1 MEKLLMKS
9 IPYLTSFFGALILT
23 LFLVPLVRRLN
34 IKLGMIDK
42 PDPRRINK
50 VPIPRGGGLA
60 LIAGVLVS
68 YSILVLF
75 FGKDPFYA
83 KNISENIYWK
93 YAVLSLSVGALGFV
107 DDCFGMK
114 PKVKLLGQ
122 IAVAVLTW
130 WWGDLGFHR
139 LWPSI
144 PAALDCFITVFWIV
158 GAVNAFNLI
167 DGLDGLA
174 SGLAFIAT
182 LGMAGALFL
191 AHSPASSLYYF
202 AFAGGLLG
210 FLRYNYNPASIFLGD
225 CGSMFIGYTIAFLP
239 LVSQAENSFLV
250 SIGVPLLAMGVPV
263 FDTFLAI
270 VRRSLRHLIR
280 RRDSSEAGNGEVMT
294 ADADHVHHRI
304 LRSVGLNQRKAA
316 WILYVTA
323 ILLVLFGLSGVVFK
337 SRAAG
342 LWLLGFLFAAV
353 VVVKDMAR
361 IEIFDFGR
369 LINSVARDESVVP
382 RRLKSRLSV
391 PFYLAADIA
400 LLIAVFFI
408 CAWALKI
415 NVGRIMLRV
424 GMPIRVVSIFIPLV
438 LFRTYQTVW
447 SRAMSSNYARLLF
460 ACMVGGIVGSA
471 AIYYSLAYN
480 YQLKAMT
487 VMYPLLSFI
496 ALSLL
501 RNLRMIIRD
510 SFYNLDCSRLRKN
523 GAASRVLVYG
533 SGLRYR
539 AFRRELVRTASEN
552 DRIIVGIIDDNL
564 LLRGQ
569 YVGSVKI
576 YGPLNMLESIIE
588 KTKADALVIACDL
601 SPERLNI
608 VSKKLALTDLKVSR
622 FYLNEKQLDLS
633 AEGLKE

>member
-1 MEKLLMKS
+1 MEKLLIKS

-68 YSILVLF
+68 YGIFVLF

-83 KNISENIYWK
+83 KNIFENIYWK
-93 YAVLSLSVGALGFV
+93 YAVLSLSIGALGFI

-122 IAVAVLTW
+122 ITVAVLTW

-139 LWPSI
+139 LLPSI

-182 LGMAGALFL
+182 FGMAGALFL

-239 LVSQAENSFLV
+239 LASQAENSFLV

-280 RRDSSEAGNGEVMT
+280 RRDSSETGNGDVMT
-294 ADADHVHHRI
+294 ADADHLHHRI
-304 LRSVGLNQRKAA
+304 LRSVGLSQRKAA
-316 WILYVTA
+316 WILYVVA

-391 PFYLAADIA
+391 PFYLVADIT
-400 LLIAVFFI
+400 LLIAVFFV

-424 GMPIRVVSIFIPLV
+424 GMPIRVISIFIPLV

-447 SRAMSSNYARLLF
+447 SRAMSSNYARLFF

-471 AIYYSLAYN
+471 AIYYSPAYN

-487 VMYPLLSFI
+487 VMYPLVSFI

-501 RNLRMIIRD
+501 RNLRTIIRD
-510 SFYNLDCSRLRKN
+510 SFYNLDCSRLLKS
-523 GAASRVLVYG
+523 GSASRVLVYG

-552 DRIIVGIIDDNL
+552 DRIIVGIVDDNL

-569 YVGSVKI
+569 YIGGVKI
-576 YGPLNMLESIIE
+576 YGSINMLKSIIE

-601 SPERLNI
+601 SQERLNI
-608 VSKKLALTDLKVSR
+608 VSRKLALTNLKVSR

>member
-1 MEKLLMKS
+1 MEKLLIKS
-9 IPYLTSFFGALILT
+9 IPYLTAFLGALILT
-23 LFLVPLVRRLN
+23 LFLVPFVRRLN

-68 YSILVLF
+68 YGIFVLF

-114 PKVKLLGQ
+114 PKIKLIGQ
-122 IAVAVLTW
+122 ISVAVLTW
-130 WWGDLGFHR
+130 WWCDLGFHR

-158 GAVNAFNLI
+158 GAINAFNLI

-182 LGMAGALFL
+182 FGMAGALFL
-191 AHSPASSLYYF
+191 CHSPASSLYYF

-239 LVSQAENSFLV
+239 LASQAEDSFLV

-280 RRDSSEAGNGEVMT
+280 RRDPSEIGNGEVMT
-294 ADADHVHHRI
+294 ADADHLHHRI

-316 WILYVTA
+316 WILYLMA
-323 ILLVLFGLSGVVFK
+323 AFLVLFGLSGVVFE

-342 LWLLGFLFAAV
+342 LWLLGFLFAVV

-369 LINSVARDESVVP
+369 LVNSVARDESASL
-382 RRLKSRLSV
+382 RRVKSRLSV
-391 PFYLAADIA
+391 PFYLLADIA
-400 LLIAVFFI
+400 LLVAVFFI

-424 GMPIRVVSIFIPLV
+424 GMPIRVISIFIPLV

-447 SRAMSSNYARLLF
+447 SRAMTSNYARLLF
-460 ACMVGGIVGSA
+460 ACIVGGIVGSA
-471 AIYYSLAYN
+471 AIYYSPAYN

-501 RNLRMIIRD
+501 RNLRMILRD

-539 AFRRELVRTASEN
+539 AFRRELVRTVSEN

-569 YVGSVKI
+569 YVGGVKI
-576 YGPLNMLESIIE
+576 YGPLNILESIIV

-601 SPERLNI
+601 SPERLKI
-608 VSKKLALTDLKVSR
+608 VSKKLALTKLKVSR

>member
-1 MEKLLMKS
+1 MEKLFVKS
-9 IPYLTSFFGALILT
+9 IPYLTVFFGALLLT
-23 LFLVPLVRRLN
+23 LLLVPLVRRLN

-42 PDPRRINK
+42 PDARRINK

-68 YSILVLF
+68 YSIFVLF

-93 YAVLSLSVGALGFV
+93 YAVLSLSIGALGFV

-122 IAVAVLTW
+122 IAVAVMTW
-130 WWGDLGFHR
+130 WWSDLGFHR

-158 GAVNAFNLI
+158 GAINAFNLI

-182 LGMAGALFL
+182 CGMAGSLFL
-191 AHSPASSLYYF
+191 TNCPASSLYYF

-225 CGSMFIGYTIAFLP
+225 CGSMFIGFTIAFLP
-239 LVSQAENSFLV
+239 LASQAEDSFLV

-280 RRDSSEAGNGEVMT
+280 RRDASETGNGEVMT
-294 ADADHVHHRI
+294 ADADHLHHRI

-316 WILYVTA
+316 WILYLMA
-323 ILLVLFGLSGVVFK
+323 AFLVLFGLSGVVFE

-342 LWLLGFLFAAV
+342 LWLLGFLFAVV

-369 LINSVARDESVVP
+369 LLNSVAHSDNPSS
-382 RRLKSRLSV
+382 RRMKYRFSV
-391 PFYLAADIA
+391 PFYVLADIA
-400 LLIAVFFI
+400 ILVAVFFV
-408 CAWALKI
+408 CAWALRI
-415 NVGRIMLRV
+415 NIGRIMLRV
-424 GMPIRVVSIFIPLV
+424 GLPVRVVSVFIPLV
-438 LFRTYQTVW
+438 LFKTYQTVW
-447 SRAMSSNYARLLF
+447 SRAMPSNYARLLL
-460 ACMVGGIVGSA
+460 ACVIGGVVGSV
-471 AIYYSLAYN
+471 AIYYSPAYN
-480 YQLKAMT
+480 YQLKPMT
-487 VMYPLLSFI
+487 VMYPLMSFVAI
-496 ALSLL
+496 SLL
-501 RNLRMIIRD
+501 RNLRAMAKDI
-510 SFYNLDCSRLRKN
+510 FYNIDSSQLRKTN
-523 GAASRVLVYG
+523 TVSRILVYG
-533 SGLRYR
+533 CGLRYR
-539 AFRRELVRTASEN
+539 AFRRELVRTASKN
-552 DRIIVGIIDDNL
+552 DRIIVGIVDDNI

-569 YVGSVKI
+569 YVGGIKICGSITMIERIVKET
-576 YGPLNMLESIIE
+576 N
-588 KTKADALVIACDL
+588 ADALVIACDM
-601 SPERLNI
+601 SPKRLD
-608 VSKKLALTDLKVSR
+608 VVRQKLAATGLKVSR

>member
-1 MEKLLMKS
+1 MEKLLIKS

-42 PDPRRINK
+42 PDPRRVNK

-68 YSILVLF
+68 YGIFVLF

-93 YAVLSLSVGALGFV
+93 YAVLSLSIGALGFI

-122 IAVAVLTW
+122 ITVAVLTW

-182 LGMAGALFL
+182 FGMAGALFL

-239 LVSQAENSFLV
+239 LASQAENSFLV

-280 RRDSSEAGNGEVMT
+280 RRDSSETGNGDVMT
-294 ADADHVHHRI
+294 ADADHLHHRI
-304 LRSVGLNQRKAA
+304 LRSVGLSQRKAA
-316 WILYVTA
+316 WILYVVA

-391 PFYLAADIA
+391 PFYLVADIA
-400 LLIAVFFI
+400 LLIAVFFV

-424 GMPIRVVSIFIPLV
+424 GMPIRVISIFIPLV

-460 ACMVGGIVGSA
+460 ACIVGGIVGSA
-471 AIYYSLAYN
+471 AIYYSPAYN

-487 VMYPLLSFI
+487 VMYPLVSFI

-501 RNLRMIIRD
+501 RNLRTIIRD
-510 SFYNLDCSRLRKN
+510 SFYNLDCSRLLKS
-523 GAASRVLVYG
+523 GSASRVLVYG

-552 DRIIVGIIDDNL
+552 DRIIVGIVDDNL

-569 YVGSVKI
+569 YIGGVKI
-576 YGPLNMLESIIE
+576 YGSINMLKSIIE

-601 SPERLNI
+601 SRERLNI
-608 VSKKLALTDLKVSR
+608 VSRKLALTNLKVSR

>member
-1 MEKLLMKS
+1 MEKLFVKS
-9 IPYLTSFFGALILT
+9 IPYLTAFFGALLLT
-23 LFLVPLVRRLN
+23 LLLVPLVRRLN

-42 PDPRRINK
+42 PDARRINK

-68 YSILVLF
+68 YSIFVLF

-83 KNISENIYWK
+83 KNISENFYWK
-93 YAVLSLSVGALGFV
+93 YAILSLSIGALGFV

-130 WWGDLGFHR
+130 WWADLGFHR

-158 GAVNAFNLI
+158 GAINAFNLI

-174 SGLAFIAT
+174 SGLALIAT
-182 LGMAGALFL
+182 LGMAGSLFL
-191 AHSPASSLYYF
+191 TDSPASSLYYF

-225 CGSMFIGYTIAFLP
+225 CGSMFIGFTIAFLP
-239 LVSQAENSFLV
+239 LASQAEDSFLV

-280 RRDSSEAGNGEVMT
+280 RRDASETGNGEVMT
-294 ADADHVHHRI
+294 ADADHLHHRI

-316 WILYVTA
+316 WILYLMA
-323 ILLVLFGLSGVVFK
+323 AFLVLFGLSGVVFE

-342 LWLLGFLFAAV
+342 LWLLGFLLAVV

-369 LINSVARDESVVP
+369 LLNSVAHNDNPST
-382 RRLKSRLSV
+382 RRMKYRLSV
-391 PFYLAADIA
+391 PFYVLADIA
-400 LLIAVFFI
+400 ILVAVFFV
-408 CAWALKI
+408 CAWALRI
-415 NVGRIMLRV
+415 NIGRIMLRV
-424 GMPIRVVSIFIPLV
+424 GLPVRVVSVFIPLV
-438 LFRTYQTVW
+438 LFKTYQTVW
-447 SRAMSSNYARLLF
+447 SRAMPSNYARLLL
-460 ACMVGGIVGSA
+460 ACVIGGVVGSV
-471 AIYYSLAYN
+471 AIYYSPAYN
-480 YQLKAMT
+480 YQLKPMT
-487 VMYPLLSFI
+487 VMYPLMSFVAI
-496 ALSLL
+496 SLL
-501 RNLRMIIRD
+501 RNLRAMAKDI
-510 SFYNLDCSRLRKN
+510 FYNIDSSQLRKTN
-523 GAASRVLVYG
+523 TASRILVYG

-539 AFRRELVRTASEN
+539 AFRRELVRTASKN
-552 DRIIVGIIDDNL
+552 DRIIVGIVDDNI

-569 YVGSVKI
+569 YVGGIKICGSINMIERIVKET
-576 YGPLNMLESIIE
+576 N
-588 KTKADALVIACDL
+588 ADALVIACDM
-601 SPERLNI
+601 SPKRLD
-608 VSKKLALTDLKVSR
+608 VVRKKLAATGLKVSR

>member
-1 MEKLLMKS
+1 MEKLLIKS

-68 YSILVLF
+68 YSIFVLF

-83 KNISENIYWK
+83 KNISENIFWK
-93 YAVLSLSVGALGFV
+93 YAVLSLSIGALGFV

-139 LWPSI
+139 LWPSL
-144 PAALDCFITVFWIV
+144 PAALDCFMTVFWIV

-280 RRDSSEAGNGEVMT
+280 RRDSSETGNGEVMT

-316 WILYVTA
+316 WILYVVA

-369 LINSVARDESVVP
+369 LINSVARDDSVVP

-391 PFYLAADIA
+391 PFYLVADIA
-400 LLIAVFFI
+400 LLIAVFFV

-424 GMPIRVVSIFIPLV
+424 GMPIRVISIFIPLV

-460 ACMVGGIVGSA
+460 ACIVGGIVGSA
-471 AIYYSLAYN
+471 AIYYSPAYN

-487 VMYPLLSFI
+487 VMYPLVSFI

-501 RNLRMIIRD
+501 RNLRTIIRD
-510 SFYNLDCSRLRKN
+510 SFYNLDCSRLLKS
-523 GAASRVLVYG
+523 GSASRVLVYG

-552 DRIIVGIIDDNL
+552 DRIIVGIVDDNL

-569 YVGSVKI
+569 YIGGVKI
-576 YGPLNMLESIIE
+576 YGSINMLKSIIE

-601 SPERLNI
+601 SQERLNI
-608 VSKKLALTDLKVSR
+608 VSRKLALTNLKVSR

>member
-471 AIYYSLAYN
+471 AIYYSPAYN

-552 DRIIVGIIDDNL
+552 DRIIVGIVDDNL

>member
-1 MEKLLMKS
+1 MEKLLVKS
-9 IPYLTSFFGALILT
+9 IPYLTAFLGALLLT
-23 LFLVPLVRRLN
+23 LLLVPLVRRLN

-42 PDPRRINK
+42 PDARRINK

-68 YSILVLF
+68 YSIFVLF

-83 KNISENIYWK
+83 ENISENIYWK

-114 PKVKLLGQ
+114 PKIKLIGQ
-122 IAVAVLTW
+122 ISVAVLTW

-158 GAVNAFNLI
+158 GAINAFNLI

-182 LGMAGALFL
+182 FGMAGALFL
-191 AHSPASSLYYF
+191 CHSPASSLYYF

-239 LVSQAENSFLV
+239 LASQAEDSFLV

-280 RRDSSEAGNGEVMT
+280 RRDPSEIGNGEVMT
-294 ADADHVHHRI
+294 ADADHLHHRI

-316 WILYVTA
+316 WILYLMAVF
-323 ILLVLFGLSGVVFK
+323 LVLFGLSGVVFE

-342 LWLLGFLFAAV
+342 LWLLGFLFAVV

-369 LINSVARDESVVP
+369 LINSVARDGSASS
-382 RRLKSRLSV
+382 RRVKSRLSV
-391 PFYLAADIA
+391 PFYLLADIA
-400 LLIAVFFI
+400 LLVVVFFI

-424 GMPIRVVSIFIPLV
+424 GMPIRVISIFIPLV

-447 SRAMSSNYARLLF
+447 SRAMASNYARLLF
-460 ACMVGGIVGSA
+460 ACIVGGIVGSA
-471 AIYYSLAYN
+471 AIYYSPAYN

-501 RNLRMIIRD
+501 RNLRMILRD
-510 SFYNLDCSRLRKN
+510 SFYNLDRSRLRKN

-533 SGLRYR
+533 SGLRYC
-539 AFRRELVRTASEN
+539 AFRRELVRTVSEN

-569 YVGSVKI
+569 YVGGVKI
-576 YGPLNMLESIIE
+576 YGPLNMLKSIIE
-588 KTKADALVIACDL
+588 ETKADALVIACDL
-601 SPERLNI
+601 SPERLKI
-608 VSKKLALTDLKVSR
+608 VSKKLALTNLKVSR

>member
-1 MEKLLMKS
+1 MEKLLIKS

-68 YSILVLF
+68 YSIFVLF

-93 YAVLSLSVGALGFV
+93 YVVLSLSIGALGFV

-342 LWLLGFLFAAV
+342 LWLLGFLFAVV

-369 LINSVARDESVVP
+369 LINSVARDESAVP

-391 PFYLAADIA
+391 PFYLVADIA
-400 LLIAVFFI
+400 LLIVAFFI

-415 NVGRIMLRV
+415 NIGRIVLRV
-424 GMPIRVVSIFIPLV
+424 GMPIRVISIFIPLV
-438 LFRTYQTVW
+438 FFRTYQTVW

-460 ACMVGGIVGSA
+460 ACIVGGIVGSA
-471 AIYYSLAYN
+471 AIYYSPAYN

-487 VMYPLLSFI
+487 VMYPLVSFI

-523 GAASRVLVYG
+523 GAASRILVYG

-552 DRIIVGIIDDNL
+552 DRIIVGIVDDNL

-569 YVGSVKI
+569 YIGGVKI
-576 YGPLNMLESIIE
+576 FGPLNMLEAIIE

-601 SPERLNI
+601 SPERLDA
-608 VSKKLALTDLKVSR
+608 VSRKLALTNLKVSR

>member
-1 MEKLLMKS
+1 MEKLLIKS
-9 IPYLTSFFGALILT
+9 IPYLTAFLGALILT

-68 YSILVLF
+68 YGIFVLF

-83 KNISENIYWK
+83 ENISENIYWK

-114 PKVKLLGQ
+114 PKIKLIGQ
-122 IAVAVLTW
+122 ISVAVLTW

-144 PAALDCFITVFWIV
+144 TAALDCFITVFWIV
-158 GAVNAFNLI
+158 GAINAFNLI

-182 LGMAGALFL
+182 FGMAGALFL
-191 AHSPASSLYYF
+191 CHSPASSLYYF

-239 LVSQAENSFLV
+239 LASQAEDSFLV

-280 RRDSSEAGNGEVMT
+280 RRDPSEIGNGEVMT
-294 ADADHVHHRI
+294 ADADHLHHRI

-316 WILYVTA
+316 WILYLMA
-323 ILLVLFGLSGVVFK
+323 AFLVLFGLSGVVFE

-342 LWLLGFLFAAV
+342 LWLLGFLFAVV

-369 LINSVARDESVVP
+369 LINSVARDESASL
-382 RRLKSRLSV
+382 RRVKSRLSV
-391 PFYLAADIA
+391 PFYLLADIA
-400 LLIAVFFI
+400 LLVAVFFI

-424 GMPIRVVSIFIPLV
+424 GMPIRVISIFIPLV

-447 SRAMSSNYARLLF
+447 SRAMTSNYARLLF
-460 ACMVGGIVGSA
+460 ACIVGGIVGSA
-471 AIYYSLAYN
+471 AIYYSPAYN

-487 VMYPLLSFI
+487 VMYPLLSFF

-501 RNLRMIIRD
+501 RNLRMILRD
-510 SFYNLDCSRLRKN
+510 SFYNLDWSRLRKN

-539 AFRRELVRTASEN
+539 AFRRELVRTVSEN

-569 YVGSVKI
+569 YVGGVKI
-576 YGPLNMLESIIE
+576 YGPLNILESIIE

-601 SPERLNI
+601 SPERLKS
-608 VSKKLALTDLKVSR
+608 VSKKLALTNLKVSR

>member
-1 MEKLLMKS
+1 MEKLLIKS
-9 IPYLTSFFGALILT
+9 IPYLTSFLGALILT

-68 YSILVLF
+68 YSIFVLF

-83 KNISENIYWK
+83 KNISENIFWK
-93 YAVLSLSVGALGFV
+93 YAVLSLSIGALGFV

-182 LGMAGALFL
+182 FGMAGALFL

-270 VRRSLRHLIR
+270 VRRSLRYLIR
-280 RRDSSEAGNGEVMT
+280 RRDSSETGNGEVMT

-316 WILYVTA
+316 WILYVVA

-369 LINSVARDESVVP
+369 LINSVARDDSVVP

-391 PFYLAADIA
+391 PFYLVADIA
-400 LLIAVFFI
+400 LLIAVFFV

-460 ACMVGGIVGSA
+460 ACIVGGIVGSA
-471 AIYYSLAYN
+471 AIYYSPAYN
-480 YQLKAMT
+480 YQLKPMT

-501 RNLRMIIRD
+501 RNLRVMVREY
-510 SFYNLDCSRLRKN
+510 FYNLDSSRLKK
-523 GAASRVLVYG
+523 SDSVSKVLVYG
-533 SGLRYR
+533 SGVRYR
-539 AFRRELVRTASEN
+539 AFRRELVRTVSAN

-569 YVGSVKI
+569 YVGGVKI
-576 YGPLNMLESIIE
+576 YGPLNMLKSIIE

-601 SPERLNI
+601 SPERLKI
-608 VSKKLALTDLKVSR
+608 VSKKLALTNLKVSR

>member
-1 MEKLLMKS
+1 MEKLLIKS
-9 IPYLTSFFGALILT
+9 IPYLTAFLGALILT

-68 YSILVLF
+68 YGIFVLF

-83 KNISENIYWK
+83 ENISENIYWK

-114 PKVKLLGQ
+114 PKIKLIGQ
-122 IAVAVLTW
+122 ISVAVLTW
-130 WWGDLGFHR
+130 WWCDLGFHR

-182 LGMAGALFL
+182 FGMAGALFL
-191 AHSPASSLYYF
+191 CHSPASSLYYF

-239 LVSQAENSFLV
+239 LASQAEDSFLV

-280 RRDSSEAGNGEVMT
+280 RRDPSEIGNGEVMT
-294 ADADHVHHRI
+294 ADADHLHHRI

-316 WILYVTA
+316 WILYLMAVF
-323 ILLVLFGLSGVVFK
+323 LVLFGLSGVVFE

-342 LWLLGFLFAAV
+342 LWLLGFLFAVV

-369 LINSVARDESVVP
+369 LINSVARDESASS
-382 RRLKSRLSV
+382 RRVKSRLSV
-391 PFYLAADIA
+391 PFYLLADIA
-400 LLIAVFFI
+400 LLVVVFFI

-424 GMPIRVVSIFIPLV
+424 GMPIRVISIFIPLV

-447 SRAMSSNYARLLF
+447 SRAMASNYARLLF
-460 ACMVGGIVGSA
+460 ACIVGGIVGSA
-471 AIYYSLAYN
+471 AIYYSPAYN

-501 RNLRMIIRD
+501 RNLRMILRD
-510 SFYNLDCSRLRKN
+510 SFYNLDRSRLRKN

-539 AFRRELVRTASEN
+539 AFRRELVRTVSEN

-569 YVGSVKI
+569 YVGGVKI

-588 KTKADALVIACDL
+588 KTKAEALVIACDL
-601 SPERLNI
+601 SPERLKI
-608 VSKKLALTDLKVSR
+608 VSKKLALTNLKVSR

>member
-1 MEKLLMKS
+1 MEKLLIKS

-68 YSILVLF
+68 YSIFVLF

-93 YAVLSLSVGALGFV
+93 YVVLSLSIGALGFV

-239 LVSQAENSFLV
+239 LVSQVENSFLV

-304 LRSVGLNQRKAA
+304 LRSVGLNQHKAA
-316 WILYVTA
+316 WILYIVA
-323 ILLVLFGLSGVVFK
+323 LMLVLFGLSGVVFK

-369 LINSVARDESVVP
+369 LINSVARDESAVP

-391 PFYLAADIA
+391 PFYLVADIA
-400 LLIAVFFI
+400 LLIVAFFI

-415 NVGRIMLRV
+415 NIGRIVLRV
-424 GMPIRVVSIFIPLV
+424 GMPIRVISIFIPLV
-438 LFRTYQTVW
+438 FFRTYQTVW

-460 ACMVGGIVGSA
+460 ACIVGGIVGSA
-471 AIYYSLAYN
+471 AIYYSPAYN

-487 VMYPLLSFI
+487 VMYPLVSFI

-501 RNLRMIIRD
+501 RNLRMIVRD

-552 DRIIVGIIDDNL
+552 DRIIVGIVDDNL

-569 YVGSVKI
+569 YIGGVKI
-576 YGPLNMLESIIE
+576 YGPLNMLGTIIE

-601 SPERLNI
+601 SPERLDA
-608 VSKKLALTDLKVSR
+608 VSRKLALTNLKVSR

>member
-9 IPYLTSFFGALILT
+9 ILYLTSFLGALILT

-68 YSILVLF
+68 YSIFVLF

-93 YAVLSLSVGALGFV
+93 YAVLSLSIGALGFV

-114 PKVKLLGQ
+114 PKVKLSGQ

-139 LWPSI
+139 LWSSI

-280 RRDSSEAGNGEVMT
+280 RRDSSESGNGEVMT

-304 LRSVGLNQRKAA
+304 LRSVDLNQRKAA
-316 WILYVTA
+316 WILYIVA
-323 ILLVLFGLSGVVFK
+323 ILLVLLGLSGVVFK

-369 LINSVARDESVVP
+369 LINSVARDEGAVP
-382 RRLKSRLSV
+382 SRLKSRLSV
-391 PFYLAADIA
+391 PFYLVADIA
-400 LLIAVFFI
+400 LLIAAFFI

-424 GMPIRVVSIFIPLV
+424 GMPIRVISIFIPLV
-438 LFRTYQTVW
+438 LFKTYQTVW
-447 SRAMSSNYARLLF
+447 SRAMASNFAKLFF
-460 ACMVGGIVGSA
+460 ACIVGGVVGSA
-471 AIYYSLAYN
+471 AIYYSPAYN

-487 VMYPLLSFI
+487 VMYPLVSFV

-523 GAASRVLVYG
+523 GAASRILVYG

-552 DRIIVGIIDDNL
+552 DRIIVGIVDDNL

-569 YVGSVKI
+569 YIGGVKI
-576 YGPLNMLESIIE
+576 YGPLNMLEAIIE

-601 SPERLNI
+601 SPERLDA
-608 VSKKLALTDLKVSR
+608 VSRKLALTNLKVSR

-633 AEGLKE
+633 AEG

>member
-1 MEKLLMKS
+1 MEKLLVKS
-9 IPYLTSFFGALILT
+9 IPYLTAFLGALLLT
-23 LFLVPLVRRLN
+23 LLLVPLVRRLN
-34 IKLGMIDK
+34 IKLGMIDR
-42 PDPRRINK
+42 PDARRINK

-68 YSILVLF
+68 YSIFVLF

-93 YAVLSLSVGALGFV
+93 YAVLSLSIGALGFV

-316 WILYVTA
+316 WILYITA

-369 LINSVARDESVVP
+369 LINSVARDESAVP

-400 LLIAVFFI
+400 LLIAAFFI

-471 AIYYSLAYN
+471 AIYYSPAYN

-487 VMYPLLSFI
+487 VMYPLFSFI

-552 DRIIVGIIDDNL
+552 DRIIVGIVDDNL

-569 YVGSVKI
+569 YVGGVKI
-576 YGPLNMLESIIE
+576 YGPLNMLELIIK

-608 VSKKLALTDLKVSR
+608 VYKKLALTDLKVSR